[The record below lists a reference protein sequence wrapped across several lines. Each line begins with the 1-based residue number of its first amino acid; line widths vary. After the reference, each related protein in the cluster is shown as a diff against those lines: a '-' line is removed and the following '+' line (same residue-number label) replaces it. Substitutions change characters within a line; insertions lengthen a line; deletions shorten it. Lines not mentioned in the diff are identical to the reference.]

1 MLGGGA
7 PGGTGPAGG
16 GAPPNGPGGAMV
28 PAMPGSMPQMQG
40 MPGGC
45 PMGMNGARPNGMG
58 MPGMPGMPNMPG
70 GMPGSMGMM
79 PCMGPGGMPGNTM
92 PGGGMGGMPGMM
104 GGMNPMMNPMM
115 MMMMQQM
122 QQMQQKSQG
131 TGGGGGGNSA
141 GSKVESRPSAPE
153 PDDDDAIDPDVQE
166 LCDYFN
172 IEDRWIKRLNETMKK
187 RQDTKAEDLEKLYET
202 LERARSP
209 TGLLTVKIGE
219 MESGRFIGKVK
230 PDKEVERLAR
240 KFRLD
245 DPVASRFTELI
256 HRRKKDGEIDRMHKD
271 LNTIEQHLRHCKRA
285 NALATLLVGKLLE
298 GEVDELPDLTEA
310 EQVME
315 KYRLDEDAK
324 SKLREIIEKRAEDK
338 NEILVRVRKHLDN
351 CTNPS
356 SMLCKIARPLID
368 NENLPDP
375 PERPQ
380 GKGEKG
386 GGKGKDRH
394 DRDRQDRGHDRT
406 ERRRSRS
413 RRRRSRSR
421 RRDGRS
427 RSRRR
432 SHSRKRSGDRDK
444 DREKEKDKEKDEKEK
459 EEQEKAIDKPEE

>member
-1 MLGGGA
+1 MVPSGGSPPGASGGA
-7 PGGTGPAGG
+7 PGGAP
-16 GAPPNGPGGAMV
+16 GAPGAPGGMA
-28 PAMPGSMPQMQG
+28 PGMPGMPQMTGG

-45 PMGMNGARPNGMG
+45 PSCPSCPGMGCSARPNGPNGGMG
-58 MPGMPGMPNMPG
+58 MMPGMPSMPGMPGM
-70 GMPGSMGMM
+70 M
-79 PCMGPGGMPGNTM
+79 PCMGGMGGNMPGNTM
-92 PGGGMGGMPGMM
+92 PGVGGMPGMM

-115 MMMMQQM
+115 FMMMQQM
-122 QQMQQKSQG
+122 QQQMQKQG
-131 TGGGGGGNSA
+131 AGGAGATGGA
-141 GSKVESRPSAPE
+141 GSSSKAESQRPDPSRPTFE

-338 NEILVRVRKHLDN
+338 DEILVRVRKHLDN

-356 SMLCKIARPLID
+356 SMLCDLD
-368 NENLPDP
+368 MM
-375 PERPQ
+375 
-380 GKGEKG
+380 
-386 GGKGKDRH
+386 
-394 DRDRQDRGHDRT
+394 
-406 ERRRSRS
+406 
-413 RRRRSRSR
+413 
-421 RRDGRS
+421 
-427 RSRRR
+427 
-432 SHSRKRSGDRDK
+432 
-444 DREKEKDKEKDEKEK
+444 
-459 EEQEKAIDKPEE
+459 